1 MIFESPYDNVFGDLI
16 EAFGVFAVI
25 LAVLAL
31 FTFAGFLL
39 RGIGSAFDSRGETF
53 DEMPLFLASLLAVLI
68 VASLTL
74 LWSAFIGGRDTLR
87 FLILLIAAIA
97 AFGWLFRWAGQRL
110 TNNAPRF
117 RDMPYGVAFGYVLA
131 AVVLIWSVW
140 FYFQPVVT
148 EQGTPRAS
156 VVFFRWAIQGLLI
169 AAVLGTGFKELGKR
183 VGPGWSRKLFRTMP
197 LTASFGI
204 LVIIAYA
211 IVAIFAPLIAPYGQE
226 QVLGAANVVPGGNPA
241 LGGNPEFPLGTDQIG
256 RDILSRL
263 IYGAQN
269 TVGIAFATTLLA
281 FFIGASLGFL
291 AATLGG
297 WLDQLVSRAV
307 DVLMA
312 IPSLIFALL
321 LMTIAS
327 VWAPRLGIP
336 LTVFMVVIIA
346 VIDSTRVYRLARAV
360 GLNIVVM
367 DYIEAA
373 KLRGEGLTYL
383 IFKEILPN
391 ATAPLLAEFGLR
403 FCFVFLTIAA
413 LSFLGVGIQPPL
425 ADWGTM
431 VRDMAAFINFAP
443 FAPQAAITPL
453 LAAGAIALLTVA
465 VNFVVDWMLHKSSGL
480 KE

>member
-1 MIFESPYDNVFGDLI
+1 MSGWMIFLLGLAGIAAMAFLFRLAGQKATGDAPKFRDMSYG
-16 EAFGVFAVI
+16 EAFGYMLAATLLI
-25 LAVLAL
+25 LAV
-31 FTFAGFLL
+31 
-39 RGIGSAFDSRGETF
+39 
-53 DEMPLFLASLLAVLI
+53 
-68 VASLTL
+68 
-74 LWSAFIGGRDTLR
+74 W
-87 FLILLIAAIA
+87 
-97 AFGWLFRWAGQRL
+97 
-110 TNNAPRF
+110 
-117 RDMPYGVAFGYVLA
+117 Y
-131 AVVLIWSVW
+131 
-140 FYFQPVVT
+140 YFQPKVT
-148 EQGTPRAS
+148 EAGMANAG
-156 VVFFRWAIQGLLI
+156 VVFFRWAVQGFLIFAAAAWLFRLLGRN
-169 AAVLGTGFKELGKR
+169 VGTA
-183 VGPGWSRKLFRTMP
+183 WTRKLFRQMP

-204 LVIIAYA
+204 LVILIYA
-211 IVAIFAPLIAPYGQE
+211 FVAIFAGAIAPHGQE
-226 QVLGAANVVPGGNPA
+226 EILGAANVIAGGDPA
-241 LGGNPEFPLGTDQIG
+241 LGGDPAYPLGTDQIG

-269 TVGIAFATTLLA
+269 TVGIAFITTILA
-281 FFIGASLGFL
+281 FLLGGTFGLL

-297 WLDQLVSRAV
+297 WLDQLLSRAV

-321 LMTIAS
+321 LMTIAT
-327 VWAPRLGIP
+327 VWAPKLGIP
-336 LTVFMVVIIA
+336 LTWFMIVIIA

-373 KLRGEGLTYL
+373 KLRGEGLGYL
-383 IFKEILPN
+383 VFKEILPN

-431 VRDMAAFINFAP
+431 VRDLAQFINFAAFSP
-443 FAPQAAITPL
+443 MAAVTPL
-453 LAAGAIALLTVA
+453 LAAGAIALLTVG

>member
-1 MIFESPYDNVFGDLI
+1 MII
-16 EAFGVFAVI
+16 WI
-25 LAVLAL
+25 LATLVGMGALAWG
-31 FTFAGFLL
+31 FRFAGQ
-39 RGIGSAFDSRGETF
+39 
-53 DEMPLFLASLLAVLI
+53 
-68 VASLTL
+68 
-74 LWSAFIGGRDTLR
+74 
-87 FLILLIAAIA
+87 AAT
-97 AFGWLFRWAGQRL
+97 G
-110 TNNAPRF
+110 NAPKF
-117 RDMPYGVAFGYVLA
+117 RDMPFGVAYGYVLG
-131 AVVLIWSVW
+131 AVVLLWLGW
-140 FYFQPVVT
+140 AYL
-148 EQGTPRAS
+148 QGRSADPLVANK
-156 VVFFRWAIQGLLI
+156 FFFLRIAIEGFIIFAI
-169 AAVLGTGFKELGKR
+169 AA
-183 VGPGWSRKLFRTMP
+183 WLFRILGRSVGTAWTKKMFRSMP

-204 LVIIAYA
+204 LTILIYA
-211 IVAIFAPLIAPYGQE
+211 ILAIFAPAIAPYGQE
-226 QVLGAANVVPGGNPA
+226 QIIPGVAANITPGGDPA
-241 LGGNPEFPLGTDQIG
+241 LGGSPDFPLGTDQIG

-281 FFIGASLGFL
+281 FLLGGTFGFL

-297 WLDQLVSRAV
+297 WLDQVLSRLV

-327 VWAPRLGIP
+327 VWAPELGIP
-336 LTVFMVVIIA
+336 LTVFMVLIIA

-360 GLNIVVM
+360 GQNIVVM

-373 KLRGEGLTYL
+373 KLRGEGLGYL
-383 IFKEILPN
+383 VFKEILPN

-431 VRDMAAFINFAP
+431 VRDLGGFVNYAQFAPMAATA
-443 FAPQAAITPL
+443 PL

>member
-1 MIFESPYDNVFGDLI
+1 MIWV
-16 EAFGVFAVI
+16 
-25 LAVLAL
+25 
-31 FTFAGFLL
+31 
-39 RGIGSAFDSRGETF
+39 
-53 DEMPLFLASLLAVLI
+53 I
-68 VASLTL
+68 VALVAMAPIA
-74 LWSAFIGGRDTLR
+74 WGAR
-87 FLILLIAAIA
+87 FAAQA
-97 AFGWLFRWAGQRL
+97 V
-110 TNNAPRF
+110 TDNAPKF
-117 RDMPYGVAFGYVLA
+117 RDMPFGVAYGYVL
-131 AVVLIWSVW
+131 
-140 FYFQPVVT
+140 
-148 EQGTPRAS
+148 G
-156 VVFFRWAIQGLLI
+156 
-169 AAVLGTGFKELGKR
+169 AAVLAWLAWAYMQGRSDDQQIANKFFFLRIAIEGFIIFAIAAWLFRLLGRSVGTAGSK
-183 VGPGWSRKLFRTMP
+183 KLFRAMP

-204 LVIIAYA
+204 MTILIYA
-211 IVAIFAPLIAPYGQE
+211 VLAIFAAFIAPYGQE
-226 QVLGAANVVPGGNPA
+226 EIISGVAANIIPGGDPA
-241 LGGNPEFPLGTDQIG
+241 MGGNPEFPLGTDQIG

-281 FFIGASLGFL
+281 FLLGGTFGFL

-297 WLDQLVSRAV
+297 WLDQLLSRAV

-321 LMTIAS
+321 LMTIAQI
-327 VWAPRLGIP
+327 WAPQLGIP

-360 GLNIVVM
+360 GQNIVVM

-373 KLRGEGLTYL
+373 KLRGEGLGYL
-383 IFKEILPN
+383 VFKEILPN

-431 VRDMAAFINFAP
+431 VRDLGGFVNFAQFAPMAATA
-443 FAPQAAITPL
+443 PL

-465 VNFVVDWMLHKSSGL
+465 VNFVVDWMLQKSSGL